1 MNLTLVGLCER
12 ERRRDQ
18 LLPSS
23 EELEDD
29 DDDVTLGGSSPILS
43 DKPELLVA
51 EEVDSY
57 LGGWHLLVDVGI
69 AGAEI
74 EVA

>member
-18 LLPSS
+18 LLPPS
-23 EELEDD
+23 EELEDDD

-43 DKPELLVA
+43 DKPKLLVT
-51 EEVDSY
+51 EDVDSY
-57 LGGWHLLVDVGI
+57 LGG
-69 AGAEI
+69 
-74 EVA
+74 